1 MVPLVA
7 ALALTVTPIRVERT
21 LYYGPGAQQT
31 LDAYRSPG
39 ARRLAHTGIPHRLLV
54 YRGSRHAIA
63 YERDAWT
70 PTLEFLARWTNAAP
84 PGFRQISRGPGG
96 GEIWR
101 GPIPGATR
109 SSMLYVPPGYWGARR
124 YPVVY
129 LLPGMPGSPWSYVK
143 SLSVA
148 AVADTLIAW

>member
-7 ALALTVTPIRVERT
+7 ALALTVTPIRVERD
-21 LYYGPGAQQT
+21 LHYGPGAQQT

-39 ARRLAHTGIPHRLLV
+39 ARRLARTGIPHRLLV

-70 PTLEFLARWTNAAP
+70 PTLEFLARWTSVAP

-101 GPIPGATR
+101 GPIPGAFR
-109 SSMLYVPPGYWGARR
+109 PSILYAPPGYPTARR
-124 YPVVY
+124 NPASS
-129 LLPGMPGSPWSYVK
+129 LLPGCPAPPGPAS
-143 SLSVA
+143 
-148 AVADTLIAW
+148 